1 MESTLQL
8 YRTLFGN
15 RAYVRSVSEGAVFLA
30 ASTIAIF
37 AAVTYATVHAS
48 NYVTDFVL
56 SRVGP
61 FNVRFLFIYGTFTA
75 FVITASLLAWRPNR
89 LPFALKAVAL
99 FLLVRAVFVALTHM
113 APSPIDP
120 QKPAPFFNSIFYG
133 SDLFFSGH
141 TGLPFLA
148 ALAFWHIPQWRM
160 FYLALTAFFGSVVLL
175 GHYHYS
181 IDVLAA
187 LFITHGV
194 FQTSCW
200 LFGRDYALFRS
211 SENQAYNGQ
220 SGNFASGSTN
230 GSRPTAESGRHWFQS
245 ADVCSRLNRSR
256 RTPSVK
262 SRCRPANRRPSREVP
277 ESFGSRGIASP
288 CPLLAL
294 SGNAVCAPHMS
305 AFDP

>member
-1 MESTLQL
+1 MENTMRL
-8 YRTLFGN
+8 YRTLLGN
-15 RAYVRSVSEGAVFLA
+15 RAYVRSLCEGTAFFA

-61 FNVRFLFIYGTFTA
+61 YNVRFLFVYGTFTA
-75 FVITASLLAWRPNR
+75 FVITVGLLVWRPNR
-89 LPFALKAVAL
+89 LPFTLKAMAL

-148 ALAFWHIPQWRM
+148 ALAFWHIPQLRA
-160 FYLALTAFFGSVVLL
+160 FYLALTAFFGSIVLL

-187 LFITHGV
+187 LFITHGI
-194 FQTSCW
+194 FLMSAW

-211 SENQAYNGQ
+211 SENQTAPRPKRGIRKKLAEVMGPGRAPEPFVLHAVGEEPMPGQ
-220 SGNFASGSTN
+220 SK
-230 GSRPTAESGRHWFQS
+230 P
-245 ADVCSRLNRSR
+245 
-256 RTPSVK
+256 RTKNPK
-262 SRCRPANRRPSREVP
+262 
-277 ESFGSRGIASP
+277 I
-288 CPLLAL
+288 
-294 SGNAVCAPHMS
+294 
-305 AFDP
+305 

>member
-1 MESTLQL
+1 MTSCGVLHTLGRMRMITVAIVVDDWLNPSLELAHGAAVMEDTFRL
-8 YRTLFGN
+8 YGALLSN
-15 RAYVRSVSEGAVFLA
+15 RAYLRSLAEGAAFLA

-37 AAVTYATVHAS
+37 AAVSYATVHAS

-61 FNVRFLFIYGTFTA
+61 FNVRFLFVYGTFTA
-75 FVITASLLAWRPNR
+75 FVITMGLLAWRPNR
-89 LPFALKAVAL
+89 LPFALKAMAL

-120 QKPAPFFNSIFYG
+120 QQPAPFFNSIFYG

-148 ALAFWHIPQWRM
+148 ALAFWHIPPWRM
-160 FYLALTAFFGSVVLL
+160 FYLALTAFFGTVVLL

-187 LFITHGV
+187 LFITHGI
-194 FQTSCW
+194 FQVSCW

-211 SENQAYNGQ
+211 SQGL
-220 SGNFASGSTN
+220 ASPRPKRI
-230 GSRPTAESGRHWFQS
+230 SRKKLVS
-245 ADVCSRLNRSR
+245 ADAGRQRMPKPFVLH
-256 RTPSVK
+256 VVG
-262 SRCRPANRRPSREVP
+262 E
-277 ESFGSRGIASP
+277 ESDQSKDIQP
-288 CPLLAL
+288 P
-294 SGNAVCAPHMS
+294 N
-305 AFDP
+305 

>member
-1 MESTLQL
+1 MEITLQL
-8 YRTLFGN
+8 YRKLFGN

-30 ASTIAIF
+30 
-37 AAVTYATVHAS
+37 VH
-48 NYVTDFVL
+48 
-56 SRVGP
+56 
-61 FNVRFLFIYGTFTA
+61 
-75 FVITASLLAWRPNR
+75 TASLLAWRPNR

-120 QKPAPFFNSIFYG
+120 QKAAPFFNSIFYG

-148 ALAFWHIPQWRM
+148 ALAFWHIPQWRI
-160 FYLALTAFFGSVVLL
+160 FYLALTAFFGSIVLL

-200 LFGRDYALFRS
+200 LFGRDYALVSVLREPGCTTAKAGTS
-211 SENQAYNGQ
+211 QAVRQMDRGP
-220 SGNFASGSTN
+220 
-230 GSRPTAESGRHWFQS
+230 RPKA
-245 ADVCSRLNRSR
+245 ADIGFSR
-256 RTPSVK
+256 RTCARTGTV
-262 SRCRPANRRPSREVP
+262 RAGRRR
-277 ESFGSRGIASP
+277 
-288 CPLLAL
+288 
-294 SGNAVCAPHMS
+294 
-305 AFDP
+305 